1 MSLWGAITGII
12 KAPFV
17 FVANMWDTWSDWASA
32 TAGWFAGIGAVI
44 GAFLAVKSGKSPVA
58 GALVGALGGLAVS
71 AATGAAVGA
80 ADGAIE
86 GVKTAAGGAFGDDD
100 EPDHGLN
107 AQGRETPPPERTA

>member
-1 MSLWGAITGII
+1 MSLWGAFTGII

-17 FVANMWDTWSDWASA
+17 FAANMWDTWSDWAGA
-32 TAGWFAGIGAVI
+32 TAGWFAGIGAFVGGLI
-44 GAFLAVKSGKSPVA
+44 AAKSGKSPVA
-58 GALVGALGGLAVS
+58 GALVGALGGLAAS

-86 GVKTAAGGAFGDDD
+86 GVKTAATGAFGDD

-107 AQGRETPPPERTA
+107 SQGRDNAPPERAA